1 MDGSCYS
8 VECSCKGPF
17 TILSGPILAK
27 DGVDAEAAAVQP
39 TLPKRGDY
47 SVVGLYLE
55 QQPCMICTISSRSTP
70 YRRRCQRWRREGE
83 GEREKWML
91 FILGAG
97 SESLQTHPC
106 LPGPLIQRL
115 SSPTPWCLDND
126 RQDLGNSASVRNP
139 HGLFSSWSIATMVIR
154 RMGKLRPLPSASLQP
169 NSSAQ
174 VPSQIRART
183 PGT

>member
-1 MDGSCYS
+1 M
-8 VECSCKGPF
+8 VRV
-17 TILSGPILAK
+17 TLSSAAARGRLLFSRAPSWPKMGLMR
-27 DGVDAEAAAVQP
+27 EAAAVQP

-83 GEREKWML
+83 REKWML

-97 SESLQTHPC
+97 SESLHTYPC

-126 RQDLGNSASVRNP
+126 RQDLGNSASIRNP
-139 HGLFSSWSIATMVIR
+139 HGLFSSWSIAAMVIR